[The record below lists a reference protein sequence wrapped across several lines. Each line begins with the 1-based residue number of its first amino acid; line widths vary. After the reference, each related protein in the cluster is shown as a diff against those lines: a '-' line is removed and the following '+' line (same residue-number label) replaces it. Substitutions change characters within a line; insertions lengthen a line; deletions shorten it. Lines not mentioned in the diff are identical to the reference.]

1 MRPRPQGGSRLAL
14 RVFGLGLVMLLAS
27 AAVFAGLG
35 QWFVRAPSDRDVA
48 YLMHAVAVEACTR
61 ALDPARRGAA
71 PVFPVRL
78 AVYRD
83 DGTLVS
89 PPGGAPLRALSPEA
103 VARLQRR
110 TEILDG
116 AVGAYLCPTDP
127 HAYAAVERPG
137 IPLSPGVLVVLLLAS
152 LLVLALLS
160 LPIAWAI
167 GAPLEAIRDVARRF
181 GQGDL
186 AARAAVRSD
195 DFGDLAGAFNEM
207 ASRLEGALRAERE
220 MLANVSHE
228 LRTPLARIRVVLE
241 TAQENPSRAQRLLQ
255 EISADLAD
263 LERLVEDVM
272 DTVRLDPTG
281 MNAQGT
287 GLRARLVPTDLAD
300 LVAEA
305 DARFAT
311 LHAPRALTLDAPSE
325 GLWVSGDA
333 RLLRRLL
340 DNLVD
345 NARKYADG
353 PITLRAARVG
363 ERVQVS
369 IEDRGEG
376 IAPDDLARVFTPFFR
391 ADRSRARGTG
401 GVGLG
406 LALAKRIADAHG
418 GELRLD
424 SALGRGTTAVF
435 TLDAMKQTDT
445 VG

>member
-1 MRPRPQGGSRLAL
+1 M
-14 RVFGLGLVMLLAS
+14 
-27 AAVFAGLG
+27 
-35 QWFVRAPSDRDVA
+35 
-48 YLMHAVAVEACTR
+48 
-61 ALDPARRGAA
+61 
-71 PVFPVRL
+71 
-78 AVYRD
+78 
-83 DGTLVS
+83 
-89 PPGGAPLRALSPEA
+89 
-103 VARLQRR
+103 
-110 TEILDG
+110 
-116 AVGAYLCPTDP
+116 
-127 HAYAAVERPG
+127 
-137 IPLSPGVLVVLLLAS
+137 
-152 LLVLALLS
+152 
-160 LPIAWAI
+160 
-167 GAPLEAIRDVARRF
+167 
-181 GQGDL
+181 
-186 AARAAVRSD
+186 RSD

-311 LHAPRALTLDAPSE
+311 LHAPRALTLDAPFE

-376 IAPDDLARVFTPFFR
+376 IAPDDLARVFTPSSAPTGAAPGAR
-391 ADRSRARGTG
+391 AASGWGSRSRSASPTPTAASCDSTAR
-401 GVGLG
+401 
-406 LALAKRIADAHG
+406 
-418 GELRLD
+418 
-424 SALGRGTTAVF
+424 SAAGPPRCSPSTR
-435 TLDAMKQTDT
+435 
-445 VG
+445 